1 VARAG
6 LVVREGFIF
15 GLIAG
20 AFALM
25 VRLVA
30 IAATNDISPTPL
42 SDFVTSALG
51 LLIVGGAARK
61 IAAATRDISAGWQMG
76 AVAGGISEIIR
87 TVVAGLILPYL
98 PFAQVAL
105 AHLNQNVTSA
115 ANDAR
120 TLVIT
125 LGLDLGLSI
134 IFGALI
140 GWLGAWS
147 RLRLGPPRTPQP
159 PQP

>member
-1 VARAG
+1 VQRAG
-6 LVVREGFIF
+6 LVLREGFIF
-15 GLIAG
+15 GVIAG

-61 IAAATRDISAGWQMG
+61 IAAATREISAGWQMG
-76 AVAGGISEIIR
+76 AVAGGISEVIR

-105 AHLNQNVTSA
+105 TRLNQTTSA
-115 ANDAR
+115 APDTR
-120 TLVIT
+120 TLIIT
-125 LGLDLGLSI
+125 LALDLGLSI
-134 IFGALI
+134 VFGALI

-147 RLRLGPPRTPQP
+147 RLRFGPPRQPQP